1 MRAVLVISPHLDD
14 AALGA
19 GQFIGGRP
27 DCIVATVLAGI
38 PSVRSVLTNYDAKCG
53 FTSAADAIEAR
64 RAEDLEAM
72 SVLQAKARHLDFV
85 DSQYGGRLKTAALIK
100 QLSELISEIDPE
112 FVLAPLG
119 LIHPDHVAVREAVL
133 EILTNLETPVWLF
146 EDLPARV
153 QYPEAVARALNE
165 LRDRGYE
172 TELGFIGTGPTAT
185 KMDALW
191 AYRSQIGLPEFENR
205 HELLVGERFRKISKA
220 VVEEAP

>member
-1 MRAVLVISPHLDD
+1 MRAALVVSPHLDD

-19 GQFIGGRP
+19 GQFIAGRP
-27 DCIVATVLAGI
+27 DCVVVTVFAGI
-38 PSVRSVLTNYDAKCG
+38 PPAKSVLTAYDVKCG
-53 FTSAADAIEAR
+53 FTSAAEAIEAR

-72 SVLQAKARHLDFV
+72 SVLQAKAKHLDFV
-85 DSQYGGRLKTAALIK
+85 DSQYGGKLKTAALVK

-119 LIHPDHVAVREAVL
+119 LIHPDHVAVRQAVL
-133 EILTNLETPVWLF
+133 EILTNLEMAVWLF

-153 QYPEAVARALNE
+153 QSPEAVVQALKE
-165 LRDRGYE
+165 LRNRGYE

-191 AYRSQIGLPEFENR
+191 AYRSQIGLPEFRNR
-205 HELLVGERFRKISKA
+205 HELLVEERFWKISEA
-220 VVEEAP
+220 VVEEAA

>member
-1 MRAVLVISPHLDD
+1 MSSQTMSNSWSGCGRDRACWHSIS
-14 AALGA
+14 
-19 GQFIGGRP
+19 QVCP
-27 DCIVATVLAGI
+27 DQLRRQ
-38 PSVRSVLTNYDAKCG
+38 VRV
-53 FTSAADAIEAR
+53 TSAADAIEAR

-85 DSQYGGRLKTAALIK
+85 DSQYGGKLKTAALVK

-153 QYPEAVARALNE
+153 QYPEAVAQALNE

-172 TELGFIGTGPTAT
+172 TELGFIGTGPAAT

-191 AYRSQIGLPEFENR
+191 A
-205 HELLVGERFRKISKA
+205 
-220 VVEEAP
+220 